1 VSNKSVVLL
10 ARDGLI
16 TMGCSGPAFISGA
29 TTDGWIA
36 EVLTGTDLGASRGR
50 PDFGVQVGGTV
61 PDGFLYARLSSIA
74 DRLNEA
80 VRARKIDDTL
90 SIYYVGFR
98 RQKLNKLAWPV
109 VGRIAWH
116 PPLSGYTLAMSKRR
130 WGWQSG
136 RSYLFGAS
144 GRSEDAARMSLRNR
158 LLSTDLSSKEHA
170 VSTLID
176 VLRAIPPTDETVS
189 LDCLVTVVQ
198 RVSPHVHIKY
208 EPYGIAQ
215 MTVASATRTTTLPA
229 AFTPWIVTP
238 GLLAAPQ
245 AIAGTGVTH
254 QSGGFDFKVDGA
266 GQVGDLMIM
275 SSQQR
280 RRP

>member
-1 VSNKSVVLL
+1 
-10 ARDGLI
+10 
-16 TMGCSGPAFISGA
+16 
-29 TTDGWIA
+29 
-36 EVLTGTDLGASRGR
+36 
-50 PDFGVQVGGTV
+50 
-61 PDGFLYARLSSIA
+61 
-74 DRLNEA
+74 
-80 VRARKIDDTL
+80 
-90 SIYYVGFR
+90 
-98 RQKLNKLAWPV
+98 
-109 VGRIAWH
+109 
-116 PPLSGYTLAMSKRR
+116 MSKRR

-158 LLSTDLSSKEHA
+158 LPSTDLSSKEHA

-254 QSGGFDFKVDGA
+254 QSGGFDFKVDGT